1 MPTLSLNDLVAIGL
15 CVLALL
21 ALGMN
26 LLVHRKHPYIGLRK
40 TSAVRSSEILSQATA
55 EQGKRLTIGL
65 GLDVADSVT
74 AMANLPML
82 AALTRRSIFTDQPVR
97 ATSGG
102 GTLASLS
109 QSVVRGTYQG
119 AVAPELFKIDY
130 ALLAGLSPYAYLAG
144 LLPQAASRANAGI
157 MLYGPHRPESLLA
170 ADLAERKGN
179 PVIAL
184 TSDLSAQQCCSP
196 ARSAQLGEDISTA
209 GQLAKFPWQPAA
221 CRARLTA
228 YCDHHWSNRW
238 SSNCAYWG
246 SGNEKGN
253 P

>member
-74 AMANLPML
+74 AMASLPML
-82 AALTRRSIFTDQPVR
+82 AALIRRSIFTDQPVR

-109 QSVVRGTYQG
+109 QSLVRGTYQG
-119 AVAPELFKIDY
+119 AVAPELFKPDY

-184 TSDLSAQQCCSP
+184 TSDLSAQAVLLAS
-196 ARSAQLGEDISTA
+196 SAQLSFGEDYFDGGASLQVNSSAAAALQAQDLLRIVITIGLIA
-209 GQLAKFPWQPAA
+209 GAVLRLLGVWQ
-221 CRARLTA
+221 
-228 YCDHHWSNRW
+228 
-238 SSNCAYWG
+238 
-246 SGNEKGN
+246 
-253 P
+253 

>member
-40 TSAVRSSEILSQATA
+40 TSAVRSSEILSQAAA

-74 AMANLPML
+74 AMASLPML
-82 AALTRRSIFTDQPVR
+82 AALIRRSIFTDQPVR

-119 AVAPELFKIDY
+119 AVAPELFKPDY

-170 ADLAERKGN
+170 ADIAERKGN

-184 TSDLSAQQCCSP
+184 TSDLSAQAVLLAS
-196 ARSAQLGEDISTA
+196 SAQLSFGEDYFDGGASLQVNPSAAASLRAQDLLRIVITIGLIA
-209 GQLAKFPWQPAA
+209 GAVLRLLGVWQ
-221 CRARLTA
+221 
-228 YCDHHWSNRW
+228 
-238 SSNCAYWG
+238 
-246 SGNEKGN
+246 
-253 P
+253 

>member
-26 LLVHRKHPYIGLRK
+26 LLMHRKHPYIGLRK
-40 TSAVRSSEILSQATA
+40 TSAVRSSEILSQAAA

-74 AMANLPML
+74 AMASLPML
-82 AALTRRSIFTDQPVR
+82 AALIRRSIFTDQPVR

-119 AVAPELFKIDY
+119 AVAPELFKPDY

-170 ADLAERKGN
+170 ADIAERKGN

-184 TSDLSAQQCCSP
+184 TSDLSAQAVLLAS
-196 ARSAQLGEDISTA
+196 SAQLSFGEDYFDGGASLQVNSSAAAALQAQDLLRIVITIGLIA
-209 GQLAKFPWQPAA
+209 GAVLRLLGVWQ
-221 CRARLTA
+221 
-228 YCDHHWSNRW
+228 
-238 SSNCAYWG
+238 
-246 SGNEKGN
+246 
-253 P
+253 

>member
-40 TSAVRSSEILSQATA
+40 TSAVRSSEILSQAAA

-119 AVAPELFKIDY
+119 AVAPELFKPDY

-184 TSDLSAQQCCSP
+184 TSDLSAQAVLLAS
-196 ARSAQLGEDISTA
+196 SAQLSFGEDYFDGGASLQVNPSAAAALQAQDLLRIVITIGLIA
-209 GQLAKFPWQPAA
+209 GAVLRLLGVWQ
-221 CRARLTA
+221 
-228 YCDHHWSNRW
+228 
-238 SSNCAYWG
+238 
-246 SGNEKGN
+246 
-253 P
+253 

>member
-26 LLVHRKHPYIGLRK
+26 LLMHRKHPYIGLRK
-40 TSAVRSSEILSQATA
+40 TSAVRSSEILSQAAA

-74 AMANLPML
+74 AMASLPML
-82 AALTRRSIFTDQPVR
+82 AALIRRSIFTDQPVR

-109 QSVVRGTYQG
+109 QSLVRGTYQG
-119 AVAPELFKIDY
+119 AVAPELFKPDY

-184 TSDLSAQQCCSP
+184 TSDLSAQAVLLAS
-196 ARSAQLGEDISTA
+196 SAQLSFGEDYFDGGASLQVNSSAAAALQAQDLLRIVITIGLIA
-209 GQLAKFPWQPAA
+209 GAVLRLLGVWQ
-221 CRARLTA
+221 
-228 YCDHHWSNRW
+228 
-238 SSNCAYWG
+238 
-246 SGNEKGN
+246 
-253 P
+253 

>member
-1 MPTLSLNDLVAIGL
+1 MPVLSLNDLVAIGL

-40 TSAVRSSEILSQATA
+40 TSAVRSSEILSQSAA

-74 AMANLPML
+74 AMASLPML
-82 AALTRRSIFTDQPVR
+82 AALIRRSIFTDQPVR

-119 AVAPELFKIDY
+119 AVAPELFKPDY

-170 ADLAERKGN
+170 ADIAERKGN

-184 TSDLSAQQCCSP
+184 TSDLSAQAVLLAS
-196 ARSAQLGEDISTA
+196 SAQLSFGEDYFDGGASLQVNSSAAAALQAQDLLRIVITIGLIA
-209 GQLAKFPWQPAA
+209 GAVLRLLGVWQ
-221 CRARLTA
+221 
-228 YCDHHWSNRW
+228 
-238 SSNCAYWG
+238 
-246 SGNEKGN
+246 
-253 P
+253 

>member
-40 TSAVRSSEILSQATA
+40 TSAVRSSEILSQAAA

-170 ADLAERKGN
+170 ADIAERKGN

-184 TSDLSAQQCCSP
+184 TSDLSAQAVLLAS
-196 ARSAQLGEDISTA
+196 SAQLSFGEDYFDGGASLQVNSSAAAALQAQDLLRIVITIGLIA
-209 GQLAKFPWQPAA
+209 GAVLRLLGVWQ
-221 CRARLTA
+221 
-228 YCDHHWSNRW
+228 
-238 SSNCAYWG
+238 
-246 SGNEKGN
+246 
-253 P
+253 